1 MKRCLVITSIS
12 FILLFIYYVS
22 LQPDY
27 VMDKDELNDASGVDI
42 RLCTVYALMFS
53 SAMGLLYLCIVMSL
67 KNVSNDSNDS
77 TGSVPLKVE
86 SPTFN

>member
-1 MKRCLVITSIS
+1 MEMEMKRCLLMTTIS
-12 FILLFIYYVS
+12 FILFFIYYVS

-27 VMDKDELNDASGVDI
+27 VMDKDEVNI

-53 SAMGLLYLCIVMSL
+53 SAMGLLYLCIVMGAMNNELNS
-67 KNVSNDSNDS
+67 SNSSNS
-77 TGSVPLKVE
+77 SNSLKVE